1 MRGRCA
7 DVRDAAQLRQAI
19 GDEEFD
25 AVVNWVGY
33 VPDDVRDH
41 PRLFTGR
48 AGQYVFISTTSVYA
62 RPVPQ
67 LPVTESRRGL
77 ASVDL
82 HDHSAMYCMV
92 QISHR
97 LSMYKCATGS
107 SAANWTG
114 WIDEVVNI
122 ITVAVQLIPQS
133 GTGQART
140 S

>member
-1 MRGRCA
+1 
-7 DVRDAAQLRQAI
+7 
-19 GDEEFD
+19 
-25 AVVNWVGY
+25 
-33 VPDDVRDH
+33 
-41 PRLFTGR
+41 
-48 AGQYVFISTTSVYA
+48 
-62 RPVPQ
+62 
-67 LPVTESRRGL
+67 
-77 ASVDL
+77 
-82 HDHSAMYCMV
+82 MV

-133 GTGQART
+133 GTGRQNQLTSLKLAQGQPFSSNHKQALDVAVQLVPIRRNDPART